1 MNKKLIQKL
10 SKLRAN
16 PQCGEFIL
24 ADAKDADMAYG
35 ISSPG
40 KERGAERYRSMK
52 EFRHQMLDIVRQKN
66 IDILLAS
73 VSQISLMENQGGLLN
88 RCEVTAAVRMNDT
101 SDVWVGRG
109 ATYRNSPSRPF
120 ASATIPEVQALGKG
134 KEGLKVNLGLYSI
147 TFNNHLDRD
156 YESLETFKKFRLEA
170 AKHHFRYFLE
180 VFPPNVECGI
190 SKENIPHYVND
201 QLVRTLAGIP
211 HAHWPE
217 FLKIPYFG
225 PKAMEEL
232 VNYEP
237 NLLVGILGGGSG
249 TTYDAFKLLA
259 EAQKYGARIALY
271 GRKIKDAEDP
281 LLFVF
286 YLRKIVEKA
295 ISPEEAVK
303 AYHSD
308 LKKSKIIPLRSLEK
322 DMRLTATEISY
333 TQNSRKRP

>member
-1 MNKKLIQKL
+1 MNTQLIKKLNR
-10 SKLRAN
+10 LRADLN
-16 PQCGEFIL
+16 CGEFIL

-40 KERGAERYRSMK
+40 KRAGTDQYKSMV
-52 EFRHQMLDIVRQKN
+52 EFRRQMLDLVQEKHL
-66 IDILLAS
+66 DILLAS
-73 VSQISLMENQGGLLN
+73 VSQLSLMEKEGAVLDRSG
-88 RCEVTAAVRMNDT
+88 VTAAVRINDT

-109 ATYRNSPSRPF
+109 GTYRSLPSRPF

-134 KEGLKVNLGLYSI
+134 KGGLKVNLGLYSI

-156 YESLETFKKFRLEA
+156 YESLETFKAFRLEA
-170 AKHHFRYFLE
+170 AKHKFNYFLE
-180 VFPPNVECGI
+180 VFAPNVECGI
-190 SKENIPHYVND
+190 SKENIPGYVND

-211 HAHWPE
+211 KSNWPQ

-225 PKAMEEL
+225 PQAMEEL

-237 NLLVGILGGGSG
+237 SLLVGILGGGSG

-259 EAQKYGARIALY
+259 EAQKYGARVALF

-281 LLFVF
+281 FRFVF
-286 YLRKIVEKA
+286 YLRQIVKKT

-303 AYHSD
+303 AYHAD
-308 LKKSKIIPLRSLEK
+308 LKKSKIISIRSLEN
-322 DMRLTATEISY
+322 DMKLTATEISY
-333 TQNSRKRP
+333 ARK